1 MCDQDK
7 AAYIQKM
14 KRLIHIYSLV
24 VTWLTNLVI
33 LMASVFYV
41 SQLVGIKLYVV
52 LSGSMEPAIPT
63 GSAAFVDTRDADV
76 SIGNIV
82 TYKLP
87 SVNGGETLVT
97 HRIIREEDGNWIT
110 KGDANDVE
118 DLSPVSQEQI
128 MGSYCFLIPMAGYL
142 IAQLNKKILIV
153 IAFWIFLLN
162 GISLA
167 LSFVFEEDE
176 ENKTAKEKLTEE
188 SGENESGSKSETDM
202 KLDLGGSEL

>member
-1 MCDQDK
+1 
-7 AAYIQKM
+7 M
-14 KRLIHIYSLV
+14 KKLIHIYSSV
-24 VTWLTNLVI
+24 VTWLTILMI
-33 LMASVFYV
+33 LMASVFCV
-41 SQLVGIKLYVV
+41 PRLLGIKPYVV

-63 GSAAFVDTRDADV
+63 GSVAFVNTRDTDV
-76 SIGNIV
+76 SIGDIV

-128 MGSYCFLIPMAGYL
+128 VGCYRFLIPMAGYL
-142 IAQLNKKILIV
+142 IAQLNKKILMVIV
-153 IAFWIFLLN
+153 FWIFLLN

-167 LSFVFEEDE
+167 LSFLFEEDE
-176 ENKTAKEKLTEE
+176 ENKTTKEKLTEE
-188 SGENESGSKSETDM
+188 SGETESGSKSKTDM
-202 KLDLGGSEL
+202 K